1 MKLTILSIK
10 TDGLEW
16 CHLLKEKNPI
26 KDQNINIYMYIDII
40 NFSISNNELNSSG
53 FSIKAEEGNLLIFPS
68 YLYHSVGKNLSS
80 EDRIIVSFNIDII
93 TYKNASY

>member
-40 NFSISNNELNSSG
+40 NFSNNR
-53 FSIKAEEGNLLIFPS
+53 K
-68 YLYHSVGKNLSS
+68 YLYSIH
-80 EDRIIVSFNIDII
+80 I
-93 TYKNASY
+93 